1 MQAALTH
8 QQLHLV
14 SVLKKAGAKLTVSN
28 TDFGMVLPQL
38 EGFQPAGGAGQNVS
52 SALSKAS
59 LTSDKIAIV
68 QARWVCARA

>member
-14 SVLKKAGAKLTVSN
+14 SALKRAGAKLTVST

-38 EGFQPAGGAGQNVS
+38 EGFQPSGGAGENVS
-52 SALSKAS
+52 SALSKAE
-59 LTSDKIAIV
+59 LTSDKIATV
-68 QARWVCARA
+68 QAR